1 MTTKRGF
8 SYAEA
13 IAYVGVGRRT
23 FDERWR
29 PHLVAIPQGSYLI
42 FDRGD
47 LDRLFDEF
55 KRQAAG
61 EDQAANDA
69 DQAQNAPRNGRPTT
83 EKGTT
88 QWAKERGVSTP
99 VKTVPGKSTSGGEGP
114 DFASAALLVT
124 RRPKAG

>member
-69 DQAQNAPRNGRPTT
+69 DGPQAQNAPRNGRPTT
-83 EKGTT
+83 ERNNTMGQRTRGIYPCEDGSWEVDKWWRGTRFR
-88 QWAKERGVSTP
+88 QCGFR
-99 VKTVPGKSTSGGEGP
+99 
-114 DFASAALLVT
+114 
-124 RRPKAG
+124 